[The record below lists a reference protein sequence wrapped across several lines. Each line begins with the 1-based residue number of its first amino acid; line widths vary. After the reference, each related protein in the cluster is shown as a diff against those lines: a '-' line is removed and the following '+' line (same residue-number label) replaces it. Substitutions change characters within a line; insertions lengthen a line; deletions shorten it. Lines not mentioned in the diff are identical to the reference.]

1 MCKLLAQKEEALA
14 KNKEAKCKICRREGV
29 KLFLKGER
37 CNSDKCS
44 FDRKPYS
51 PGLHGREKKRV
62 TEYKIQLREKQKTKA
77 MYGML
82 ERQFSIFYKRADL
95 KKGATGENL
104 LRMLECRLDNVV
116 YRLGFANSRAQARQL
131 INHRHFSVNG
141 KGTDIPSFIVKEGDI
156 IAVKEGSRDAKIFKE
171 IMADENIAARI
182 ATPAWLEL
190 NKDEMKGKVIRLPER
205 EDLPQDVKENL
216 IVELY
221 SK

>member
-1 MCKLLAQKEEALA
+1 MA

-116 YRLGFANSRAQARQL
+116 YRLGFANSRSQARQL

-182 ATPAWLEL
+182 ATPAWLEV
-190 NKDEMKGKVIRLPER
+190 NKDEMKGKVVRLPER
-205 EDLPQDVKENL
+205 EDLPQDIKENL

>member
-1 MCKLLAQKEEALA
+1 MA

-141 KGTDIPSFIVKEGDI
+141 KGTDIPSFIVKEGDVV
-156 IAVKEGSRDAKIFKE
+156 AVKEGSRDAKIFKE

-190 NKDEMKGKVIRLPER
+190 NKDEMKVKVIRLPER
-205 EDLPQDVKENL
+205 EDLPQDIKENL
-216 IVELY
+216 IVERY

>member
-1 MCKLLAQKEEALA
+1 MA

-156 IAVKEGSRDAKIFKE
+156 VAVKEGSRDAKIFKE

-182 ATPAWLEL
+182 ATPAWLEV

>member
-1 MCKLLAQKEEALA
+1 MA

-141 KGTDIPSFIVKEGDI
+141 KGTDIPSFIVKEGDVV
-156 IAVKEGSRDAKIFKE
+156 AVKEGSRDAKIFKE

-182 ATPAWLEL
+182 ATPAWLEV

>member
-1 MCKLLAQKEEALA
+1 
-14 KNKEAKCKICRREGV
+14 
-29 KLFLKGER
+29 
-37 CNSDKCS
+37 
-44 FDRKPYS
+44 
-51 PGLHGREKKRV
+51 
-62 TEYKIQLREKQKTKA
+62 

-116 YRLGFANSRAQARQL
+116 YRLGFANSRSQARQL

-182 ATPAWLEL
+182 ATPAWLEV

>member
-1 MCKLLAQKEEALA
+1 LA

-37 CNSDKCS
+37 CNSEKCS

-156 IAVKEGSRDAKIFKE
+156 IAVKDNSKEAKIFKE

>member
-1 MCKLLAQKEEALA
+1 MA

-156 IAVKEGSRDAKIFKE
+156 IAVKEGSRDTKIFKE

>member
-1 MCKLLAQKEEALA
+1 LA

-141 KGTDIPSFIVKEGDI
+141 KGTDIPSFIVKEGDVV
-156 IAVKEGSRDAKIFKE
+156 AVKEGSRDAKIFKE

-205 EDLPQDVKENL
+205 EDLPQDIKENL

>member
-1 MCKLLAQKEEALA
+1 MA

-141 KGTDIPSFIVKEGDI
+141 KGTDIPSFIVKEGDVV
-156 IAVKEGSRDAKIFKE
+156 AVKEGSRDAKIFKE

-182 ATPAWLEL
+182 ATLAWLEL

-205 EDLPQDVKENL
+205 EDLPQDIKENL

>member
-1 MCKLLAQKEEALA
+1 MA

-116 YRLGFANSRAQARQL
+116 YRLGFANSRSQARQL

-182 ATPAWLEL
+182 ATPTWLEL
-190 NKDEMKGKVIRLPER
+190 NKDEMKGKVVRLPER
-205 EDLPQDVKENL
+205 EDLPQDIKENL

>member
-1 MCKLLAQKEEALA
+1 LA

-156 IAVKEGSRDAKIFKE
+156 IAVKERSRDAKIFKE

-182 ATPAWLEL
+182 ATPAWLEV

>member
-1 MCKLLAQKEEALA
+1 LA

-205 EDLPQDVKENL
+205 EDLPQDIKENL

>member
-1 MCKLLAQKEEALA
+1 MA
-14 KNKEAKCKICRREGV
+14 KYKEAKCKICRREGV

-104 LRMLECRLDNVV
+104 LRMLECRLDNIV

-141 KGTDIPSFIVKEGDI
+141 IGTDIPSFIVKEGDVV
-156 IAVKEGSRDAKIFKE
+156 AVKEGSRNAKIFKE
-171 IMADENIAARI
+171 IMGDENVSARV
-182 ATPAWLEL
+182 ATPSWLEL

>member
-1 MCKLLAQKEEALA
+1 MA

-51 PGLHGREKKRV
+51 PGLHGREKTRV

>member
-1 MCKLLAQKEEALA
+1 MA

-116 YRLGFANSRAQARQL
+116 YRLGFANSRSQARQL

-141 KGTDIPSFIVKEGDI
+141 KGTDIPSFIVKEGDV

-182 ATPAWLEL
+182 ATPAWLEV

>member
-1 MCKLLAQKEEALA
+1 MA

-51 PGLHGREKKRV
+51 PGLRGREKKRV

-171 IMADENIAARI
+171 IIADENMQARV

>member
-1 MCKLLAQKEEALA
+1 MA

-156 IAVKEGSRDAKIFKE
+156 IAVKDNSKEAKIFKE

>member
-1 MCKLLAQKEEALA
+1 MA

-141 KGTDIPSFIVKEGDI
+141 KGTDIPSFIVKEGDV

-205 EDLPQDVKENL
+205 EDLPQDIKENL

>member
-1 MCKLLAQKEEALA
+1 MA

>member
-1 MCKLLAQKEEALA
+1 MA

-116 YRLGFANSRAQARQL
+116 YRLGFATSRAQARQL

-141 KGTDIPSFIVKEGDI
+141 KGTDIPSFIVKEGDVV
-156 IAVKEGSRDAKIFKE
+156 AVKEGSREAKIFKE

-182 ATPAWLEL
+182 ATPAWLEV

-205 EDLPQDVKENL
+205 EDLPQDIKENL

>member
-1 MCKLLAQKEEALA
+1 MA

-171 IMADENIAARI
+171 IIADENMQARV

>member
-1 MCKLLAQKEEALA
+1 MA

-82 ERQFSIFYKRADL
+82 EKQFSIFYKRADL

>member
-1 MCKLLAQKEEALA
+1 MA

-37 CNSDKCS
+37 CNSEKCS

-141 KGTDIPSFIVKEGDI
+141 KGTDIPSFIVKEGDVV
-156 IAVKEGSRDAKIFKE
+156 AVKEGSRDAKIFKD

-182 ATPAWLEL
+182 ATPAWLEV

-205 EDLPQDVKENL
+205 DDLPQDIKENL

>member
-1 MCKLLAQKEEALA
+1 LA

-82 ERQFSIFYKRADL
+82 EKQFSIFYKRADL

-171 IMADENIAARI
+171 IMADENIAARV
-182 ATPAWLEL
+182 ATPAWLEA

>member
-1 MCKLLAQKEEALA
+1 MA

-82 ERQFSIFYKRADL
+82 EKQFSIFYKRSDL

-171 IMADENIAARI
+171 IMADENIAARV
-182 ATPAWLEL
+182 ATPAWLEA

>member
-1 MCKLLAQKEEALA
+1 MA

-82 ERQFSIFYKRADL
+82 EKQFSIFYKRADL

-171 IMADENIAARI
+171 IMADENIAARV
-182 ATPAWLEL
+182 ATPAWLEA

>member
-1 MCKLLAQKEEALA
+1 MA

-116 YRLGFANSRAQARQL
+116 YRLGFANSRSQARQL

-182 ATPAWLEL
+182 ATPAWKEL

-205 EDLPQDVKENL
+205 EDLPQDIKENL

>member
-1 MCKLLAQKEEALA
+1 MA

-116 YRLGFANSRAQARQL
+116 SRTAELRQDSL
-131 INHRHFSVNG
+131 ST
-141 KGTDIPSFIVKEGDI
+141 TDIFLSTEKAQTF
-156 IAVKEGSRDAKIFKE
+156 
-171 IMADENIAARI
+171 
-182 ATPAWLEL
+182 
-190 NKDEMKGKVIRLPER
+190 RL
-205 EDLPQDVKENL
+205 
-216 IVELY
+216 
-221 SK
+221 SS

>member
-1 MCKLLAQKEEALA
+1 MA

-182 ATPAWLEL
+182 ATPSWLEL

>member
-1 MCKLLAQKEEALA
+1 MA

-182 ATPAWLEL
+182 ATPAWLEV

>member
-1 MCKLLAQKEEALA
+1 MA
-14 KNKEAKCKICRREGV
+14 KYKEAKCKICRREGA

-51 PGLHGREKKRV
+51 PGLHGHEKKRV

-82 ERQFSIFYKRADL
+82 ERQFSIFYKRSEL
-95 KKGATGENL
+95 QKGAAGENL
-104 LRMLECRLDNVV
+104 LRMLECRLDNIV

-141 KGTDIPSFIVKEGDI
+141 KGTDIPSFIVKEGDVV
-156 IAVKEGSRDAKIFKE
+156 AVREGSKDAKIFKE
-171 IMADENIAARI
+171 IMADENMASRVAL
-182 ATPAWLEL
+182 PAWLEL
-190 NKDEMKGKVIRLPER
+190 NKNEMKGKVVRLPER
-205 EDLPQDVKENL
+205 EELPQEIKENL

>member
-1 MCKLLAQKEEALA
+1 MA

-62 TEYKIQLREKQKTKA
+62 TEYKIQLREKQKTQA

>member
-1 MCKLLAQKEEALA
+1 MA

-141 KGTDIPSFIVKEGDI
+141 KGTDIPSFIVKEGDVV
-156 IAVKEGSRDAKIFKE
+156 AVKDNSKEAKIFKE

-205 EDLPQDVKENL
+205 EDLPQDIKENL

>member
-1 MCKLLAQKEEALA
+1 MA

-116 YRLGFANSRAQARQL
+116 YRLGFANSRSQARQL

-182 ATPAWLEL
+182 ATPAWLEV

>member
-1 MCKLLAQKEEALA
+1 MA

-182 ATPAWLEL
+182 ATPSWLEV

>member
-1 MCKLLAQKEEALA
+1 MA

-205 EDLPQDVKENL
+205 EDLPQDIKENL